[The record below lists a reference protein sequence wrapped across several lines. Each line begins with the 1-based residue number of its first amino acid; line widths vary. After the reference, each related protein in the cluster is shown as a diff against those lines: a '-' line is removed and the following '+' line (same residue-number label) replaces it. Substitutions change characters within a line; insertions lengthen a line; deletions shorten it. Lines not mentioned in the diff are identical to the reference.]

1 MILKITKSH
10 RIARKGRTTRPPKT
24 SGQWIRKEKRRAIYL
39 LDDCKCRLCGKTEVE
54 LKKAGTCL
62 SLDHLICWSDFGSN
76 KVCNLIT
83 LCMECNN
90 ARNDTK
96 LNEFITGKSE
106 SFIKEIV
113 DRLAYNEKNLVAY
126 KVAAKFWIANGEDLN
141 NYPSI

>member
-1 MILKITKSH
+1 MILKINKNH

-39 LDDCKCRLCGKTEVE
+39 LDGCKCRLCGKSEVE

-76 KVCNLIT
+76 KVCNLVT

-90 ARNDTK
+90 KRNDKTIQ
-96 LNEFITGKSE
+96 EFIIGKSE
-106 SFIKEIV
+106 TFIKEIKS
-113 DRLAYNEKNLVAY
+113 RLAYNEKNLVAY
-126 KVAAKFWIANGEDLN
+126 KVAAKFWIANGEDLS

>member
-1 MILKITKSH
+1 MLIITKNH
-10 RIARKGRTTRPPKT
+10 RIARKGRKNRPPKT

-39 LDDCKCRLCGKTEVE
+39 LDGNCCRLCGKSEIE

-90 ARNDTK
+90 KRNDKTIQ
-96 LNEFITGKSE
+96 EFIIGKSD
-106 SFIKEIV
+106 SFVSEIKA
-113 DRLAYNEKNLVAY
+113 RLAYNEKNIAVY